1 MEETVSFYSKK
12 GKTLGGLF
20 ILLIIAII
28 FIGSFIYLFPSIS
41 AETAPIKQKICLYV
55 SPFLFIL
62 IMIVLYSA
70 FRTYSFVSKGLAV
83 LIFTP
88 KEIRQYNAWINDY
101 ICIPWDEITGI
112 YKIKNTRNNIVEY
125 RIEVKDRDHLIA
137 HQGIKKHNFFLRMV
151 YLTNSHALTSITIN
165 SLDTDEQTFID
176 ALRQKNK
183 YFLRNTKEYQ
193 LFHLLDELM
202 R

>member
-1 MEETVSFYSKK
+1 MEETVNFYSKK
-12 GKTLGGLF
+12 GKIFLGLI
-20 ILLIIAII
+20 ILLLIAII
-28 FIGSFIYLFPSIS
+28 YIGIYIYMFPSFS
-41 AETAPIKQKICLYV
+41 TETAPIKQKICLYA

-62 IMIVLYSA
+62 IIIVLYPA

-88 KEIRQYNAWINDY
+88 KEIRLYNGWINDY

-112 YKIKNTRNNIVEY
+112 YRVKNTRNNIVEY

-137 HQGIKKHNFFLRMV
+137 HQGIKKHNIFLRIV
-151 YLTNSHALTSITIN
+151 YLTNSRALTSIIIN

-183 YFLRNTKEYQ
+183 YFLRNI
-193 LFHLLDELM
+193 
-202 R
+202 